1 MALDQQRTASGTAA
15 GDAKEQSPQP
25 EALLQNL
32 RRKLD
37 DLEDKVQACRHQ
49 MAAEF
54 QRYYQETLL
63 DAAVP
68 HETKQAVSSTLAA
81 SLKDCYPILAVE
93 LEKQLWLFDD
103 KARSGVQVLHKTAD
117 SLELPSR
124 PEQNVASASASASAD
139 LRRSPPSRAAVFGAA
154 VASPGSPHERE
165 KEFQGLFTPFFLPL
179 LDQTPV
185 SPSNPPISPPS
196 QPQSDTTGARSS
208 LAEPGVS
215 GTGVGSGV
223 CADVDTAMQ
232 GSSEHLQGQAME
244 GSSATGGLPMHTGS
258 NGTSQQASP
267 SPLPGRLPT
276 RTRRSTDDT
285 LSSALSSAL
294 SDTSQPAIPKS
305 ALRRSSS
312 CSRPSQQSPRRVR
325 FEVKGAEVLPTA
337 SPQPS
342 DFPTPRPSS
351 PTRADQPRTFDE
363 IVRDSNSSEDTERP
377 SLGRKISS
385 TEKLRLLSRE
395 PLDEGTTWT
404 VVNRNYEDAGDLSS
418 AASSMSSKTT
428 SPASGLAQAAPEPAT
443 EPGIGVTPQV
453 ARKDDESEESSDE
466 DFLAMAKP
474 KSKTKKE
481 VSTPTANQAPRPE
494 PPAAPSTTAQKLAKE
509 EEEKDQT
516 SSEDYEDEDD
526 MFHFESGGLSAP
538 PKPKKRPPP
547 PKDDAPEPAT
557 PEPEINEPVRTP
569 QIASPGVSIL
579 NTQTSSG
586 PSTPTASRFQI
597 GSLGSY
603 KGRSINMPVV
613 KNPALHAQ
621 AEEQGDFNSF
631 VGGVDGRSGV
641 DDADMSSFR
650 ASLAQTNNFS
660 GTPRSLSERMMME
673 DAMEERQKNKE
684 KSQENGTR

>member
-1 MALDQQRTASGTAA
+1 MALDQRRASSTAA
-15 GDAKEQSPQP
+15 GDAQEQSPQS

-37 DLEDKVQACRHQ
+37 DLEDKVQAYRHQ
-49 MAAEF
+49 MAVEF

-68 HETKQAVSSTLAA
+68 QETKQAISSTLAA
-81 SLKDCYPILAVE
+81 SLKNCYPILALE
-93 LEKQLWLFDD
+93 LEKQLWPFDD
-103 KARSGVQVLHKTAD
+103 KARSGLQSVHKTAD
-117 SLELPSR
+117 SLELLSQ
-124 PEQNVASASASASAD
+124 PEQNAASASASASASAD

-185 SPSNPPISPPS
+185 SPSNPPKSPPS
-196 QPQSDTTGARSS
+196 QAQSGTAAARPS

-215 GTGVGSGV
+215 GTDVGSAV

-232 GSSEHLQGQAME
+232 GSSEHLQGQDME
-244 GSSATGGLPMHTGS
+244 GSSATGGVHTGS

-276 RTRRSTDDT
+276 HARRSTDDT

-294 SDTSQPAIPKS
+294 SDSSQPATPKS

-325 FEVKGAEVLPTA
+325 FEVQGAEVLPTA

-363 IVRDSNSSEDTERP
+363 IVRDSNSNEDTERP

-404 VVNRNYEDAGDLSS
+404 VVNRSYEDAGDLSS

-428 SPASGLAQAAPEPAT
+428 SPASGLVQAASEPAVQS
-443 EPGIGVTPQV
+443 GIGMPPQV
-453 ARKDDESEESSDE
+453 ARKEAESEESSDE

-474 KSKTKKE
+474 KSKTKKL
-481 VSTPTANQAPRPE
+481 VPAPTANQAPRPE

-547 PKDDAPEPAT
+547 LKEDAPEPAT
-557 PEPEINEPVRTP
+557 PEPENNEPVRTP

-579 NTQTSSG
+579 NAQTGSG
-586 PSTPTASRFQI
+586 PPTPTASRFQI

-631 VGGVDGRSGV
+631 VGGLDGRSGV

-673 DAMEERQKNKE
+673 DAMEERRKNKE
-684 KSQENGTR
+684 KSQENGTQ